1 MHIVAATFD
10 QKGGEHPNNGNAASG
25 DGTIAFNLRN
35 THAIANM
42 KLQWKTIATTL
53 LKKAP

>member
-42 KLQWKTIATTL
+42 KLQWHAMATT
-53 LKKAP
+53 